1 MKRSL
6 FYHFCYLIF
15 SRLSFEMFE
24 LENELWKK
32 RKIGPLKVDSNLK
45 LARKQTG
52 IHCVQ
57 CFTSVYSRKQTGIHW
72 GKTLYTRNNGANTFK
87 RLNFRTGKIRGDS
100 HAKKKYRTTYKLSK
114 SWTWLDLQILS
125 FFLRGCL
132 NHRCSQMLR
141 QGIFSVLTGK
151 RTSLLL
157 LFSMRNFTIFLLNF
171 GIVNNTKALS
181 TWKID

>member
-52 IHCVQ
+52 I
-57 CFTSVYSRKQTGIHW
+57 RW

-100 HAKKKYRTTYKLSK
+100 HAKKKYRITYKLSK
-114 SWTWLDLQILS
+114 SWTWLELQILS

-181 TWKID
+181 AWKID

>member
-1 MKRSL
+1 MKREICYEIKQQQMHVIQKNGGKFLPKKLPFRMLWIGLLSLISYSVISVISNHRYFMKRSL

-52 IHCVQ
+52 I
-57 CFTSVYSRKQTGIHW
+57 RW
-72 GKTLYTRNNGANTFK
+72 GKTLYTRNYGANTFK

-100 HAKKKYRTTYKLSK
+100 HAK
-114 SWTWLDLQILS
+114 
-125 FFLRGCL
+125 
-132 NHRCSQMLR
+132 N
-141 QGIFSVLTGK
+141 
-151 RTSLLL
+151 
-157 LFSMRNFTIFLLNF
+157 
-171 GIVNNTKALS
+171 
-181 TWKID
+181 KISYHL